1 MLAVIAAI
9 LFAVA
14 WVIQGSGAHMPIWFD
29 WNGLA
34 LLGLIFLAL
43 SLIWHPVIP
52 VARRQQ

>member
-14 WVIQGSGAHMPIWFD
+14 WVIHGSGAHMPVWF
-29 WNGLA
+29 NAEGLA
-34 LLGLIFLAL
+34 LAGLVCLAL

-52 VARRQQ
+52 VVRRQQ